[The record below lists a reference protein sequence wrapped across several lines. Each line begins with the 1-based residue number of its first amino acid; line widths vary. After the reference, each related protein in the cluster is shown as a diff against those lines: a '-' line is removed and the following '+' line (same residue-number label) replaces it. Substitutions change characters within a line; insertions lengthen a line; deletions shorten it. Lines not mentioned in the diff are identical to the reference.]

1 MGAGAIGMA
10 LLSAAL
16 FATSGP
22 FGKALLDA
30 GWSPGAAVTVRIT
43 TAGLLLLVPSVV
55 ALRGRWDLLRAN
67 AGTVA
72 LYGVLAVAGCQLF
85 YFNAVRTLSVGVALL
100 LEYLGLV
107 FVVGWNWYRDR
118 RPPSRRTLVGV
129 ALAVAGLV
137 LVLDVVGDASVDLV
151 GALWGI
157 GAAVGLAAFFVLSAN
172 DSSGLPPITMA
183 GGGMLVGAVVLALAA
198 ATGILPFEWA
208 RDDVVL
214 AGSTQPWWVPVAGI
228 SVLAGACSYATG
240 IAAARRLGS
249 KLAAF
254 VGLTEVLFA
263 VALSWLL
270 LDQTL
275 APVQLAG
282 GVLILAGVAAVR
294 ADTDEDEEPSVG
306 AEALP
311 DPVGRS
317 VDGTPS
323 RAR

>member
-1 MGAGAIGMA
+1 MGATSIGLA

-43 TAGLLLLVPSVV
+43 VAGLLLLVPSIV

-67 AGTVA
+67 AGMVV
-72 LYGVLAVAGCQLF
+72 LYGMLAVAGCQLF

-107 FVVGWNWYRDR
+107 FVVGWNWFRDR
-118 RPPSRRTLVGV
+118 EPPSRRTLIGV

-137 LVLDVVGDASVDLV
+137 LVLDVMGDAAVDTV
-151 GALWGI
+151 GVLWGI
-157 GAAVGLAAFFVLSAN
+157 GAAIGLAAFFVLSAN

-183 GGGMLVGAVVLALAA
+183 GGGMLVGAGVLTAA
-198 ATGILPFEWA
+198 GAVGVMPFEWA
-208 RDDVVL
+208 RDDVTL
-214 AGSTQPWWVPVAGI
+214 AGSTYPWWVPVAGI
-228 SVLAGACSYATG
+228 SVLAGAFSYATG

-275 APVQLAG
+275 APIQLAG
-282 GVLILAGVAAVR
+282 GALILAGVAAVR
-294 ADTDEDEEPSVG
+294 ADTGEDEEPAVG

-311 DPVGRS
+311 DPQR
-317 VDGTPS
+317 
-323 RAR
+323 